1 MRTATLTILTL
12 FVAALSV
19 PSFAHDPKEH
29 QQQGA
34 TAPDCSRMTGT
45 DAGKMDM
52 NDPVVKALHAKC
64 KKQMEQQHMRNSP
77 GMGRKMAPSSASPSR
92 EPGDSAMDCTK
103 MKGMDMSKMDMG
115 SMDMSDPAMKAMHDK
130 CMKHMRDGA
139 HRRDAA
145 HESGPDHKPTP
156 TLPNESPK

>member
-1 MRTATLTILTL
+1 MRTATLTILSL

-34 TAPDCSRMTGT
+34 TTPDCSRVTST
-45 DAGKMDM
+45 DADKMDM

-77 GMGRKMAPSSASPSR
+77 GMGQKMAPSSASHSR

-103 MKGMDMSKMDMG
+103 MKDMDMSKMDM
-115 SMDMSDPAMKAMHDK
+115 SDPSMKAMHDK
-130 CMKHMRDGA
+130 CMKRMSHGTRP
-139 HRRDAA
+139 RDAA
-145 HESGPDHKPTP
+145 QASGADHKPTSTP
-156 TLPNESPK
+156 PNESPK